1 MSSFGE
7 KLFNVGFA
15 QLLLFDEISAA
26 LPELHYFFEKIN
38 KHSKSRTY
46 LFSTI
51 GVRKNKKKY
60 ESSPIKLC
68 KPFLKAIGV
77 EIEQGNRR
85 RISGK
90 EQSPFKVNNSELAE
104 VRALVLLRDRQGV
117 VRWFNTRFEETRPC
131 GVYQILHKPTG
142 QFYLGSS
149 SKINSRLK
157 NHLYCLRKGTNSN
170 QELQILWNESVEEDF
185 SFEVLKLTTDY
196 KSEEKKL
203 IAETDKN
210 FLLNRQGNDL
220 FQREVTITKKAKGAG
235 D

>member
-15 QLLLFDEISAA
+15 QLLLFDEIHGGLSQ
-26 LPELHYFFEKIN
+26 LHYFFEKIN

-68 KPFLKAIGV
+68 KTFLKAIGV
-77 EIEQGNRR
+77 ETKQGNRR

-90 EQSPFKVNNSELAE
+90 EQSPFKVNNSELTE

-131 GVYQILHKPTG
+131 GVYRILHKPTG

-149 SKINSRLK
+149 CKLNLRIKQHLTSLK
-157 NHLYCLRKGTNSN
+157 NGEHSN
-170 QELQILWNESVEEDF
+170 LELQNLWNESVEEDF

-220 FQREVTITKKAKGAG
+220 FQREVKITKKAKGAG